1 MTTTL
6 VRDRHHASRVGIVQ
20 RQRLFTEDVLAG
32 LQALD
37 RKWSVERVRSDVA
50 DPVDIRPRQHLFQVR
65 VGYRNSV
72 LLTEGLSTSLI
83 HIYCS
88 QHLAVGNLSKSLG
101 MEVGHA
107 SCAENCKTD
116 NFFGFAHDKNDSGLP
131 VANG

>member
-6 VRDRHHASRVGIVQ
+6 VGDRHHASSVGIVQ

-50 DPVDIRPRQHLFQVR
+50 DRVDIRPRQHLFQVR

-72 LLTEGLSTSLI
+72 LLTEGLGTSLI

-88 QHLAVGNLSKSLG
+88 H
-101 MEVGHA
+101 
-107 SCAENCKTD
+107 T
-116 NFFGFAHDKNDSGLP
+116 SGSWEPLEISRRESRP
-131 VANG
+131 CVLCRELQDGQLFWFCS